1 MLRGVL
7 QVNFVCIL
15 MLKKKFQRP
24 RRRLDDNTKIGL
36 TDIGWGYAM
45 D

>member
-1 MLRGVL
+1 MLCGV

-15 MLKKKFQRP
+15 MLNTEFQKP
-24 RRRLDDNTKIGL
+24 RRRLDDNIKTGL